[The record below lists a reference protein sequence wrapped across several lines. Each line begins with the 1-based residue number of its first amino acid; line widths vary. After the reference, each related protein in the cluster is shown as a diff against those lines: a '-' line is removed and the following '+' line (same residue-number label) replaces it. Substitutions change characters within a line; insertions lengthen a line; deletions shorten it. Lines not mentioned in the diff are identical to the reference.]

1 MPPLPL
7 SLKTYCAATSL
18 LEPIA
23 PALLERRARRG
34 KECRLRIRERLGFAA
49 QPRPLGRLVWIHGAS
64 VGECLA
70 VLPLIHSLLS
80 EPGRSVLLT
89 SGTVTSAKMMK
100 SRLPPHAVHQFAPVD
115 TPRAVARF
123 LTHWQPDAGVF
134 VDSEIWPNIL
144 IAAHAAGVPLAI
156 VNGRMTDRSFAGWN
170 KAKAAAASLFALYE
184 IALAQDNETAAK
196 FKALGAQAVEISG
209 SLKAD
214 APPLPADPVKL
225 EALRREIGDRPLF
238 LATNTHAG
246 EEPEIIRV
254 HDALRAQF
262 PALLSVIVPR
272 HIERGVEI
280 AQSAAPRPVACRS
293 SHERIEAGTEIY
305 VADTM
310 GELGLFYRLAS
321 FAFIGKSLAGQGG
334 QNPLEAARLGVAVVA
349 GPHTENFREA
359 YEAIFAAQGF
369 GLVTSSDDLR
379 IAATR
384 LLVNPDEARHLGAAA
399 ARAVEALS
407 GALER
412 TRRAVETLLKTHAC
426 A

>member
-1 MPPLPL
+1 LNVN
-7 SLKTYCAATSL
+7 AD
-18 LEPIA
+18 
-23 PALLERRARRG
+23 
-34 KECRLRIRERLGFAA
+34 LGE
-49 QPRPLGRLVWIHGAS
+49 GA
-64 VGECLA
+64 GADDAILA
-70 VLPLIHSLLS
+70 C
-80 EPGRSVLLT
+80 
-89 SGTVTSAKMMK
+89 
-100 SRLPPHAVHQFAPVD
+100 
-115 TPRAVARF
+115 
-123 LTHWQPDAGVF
+123 
-134 VDSEIWPNIL
+134 VDSSSIAC
-144 IAAHAAGVPLAI
+144 AAHAGSMSI
-156 VNGRMTDRSFAGWN
+156 S
-170 KAKAAAASLFALYE
+170 
-184 IALAQDNETAAK
+184 IATAWRC
-196 FKALGAQAVEISG
+196 L
-209 SLKAD
+209 
-214 APPLPADPVKL
+214 
-225 EALRREIGDRPLF
+225 
-238 LATNTHAG
+238 
-246 EEPEIIRV
+246 
-254 HDALRAQF
+254 
-262 PALLSVIVPR
+262 
-272 HIERGVEI
+272 ERGVEI